1 MNRGRFILPR
11 AKSYYL
17 LTKKGHMAKVL
28 DQVGLTY
35 DDVILRPQYSDI
47 RSRND
52 VDTSVKLVEGITLRV
67 PLVASSMHTV
77 ISVELAAKLWELGG
91 IAQIHQFQSID
102 KEVEM
107 LTAIKAKKAK
117 VIGVVGA
124 TKDYYERAKAL
135 ADAGVDALSIDT
147 PHAHSIYA
155 IEATKKLKQA
165 FPRLPLIVGT
175 VATKEGVHDLIQ
187 AGADSIK
194 FGVGAG
200 AACTTRISAGVG
212 VPQFSAI
219 LDGVQGLSKHVTLIA
234 DAGIKL
240 PADFSKAIGAGAH
253 AIMAGKMF
261 VGTDEAPS
269 ELIIRNGQRFK
280 LYMGEASSAAKLDR
294 VKSDPT
300 YQGGADEYVE
310 GAAGLVPYVG
320 SLESVVKSYAMGL
333 RSAMSY
339 SGART
344 VAEFHDKAVFM
355 QVSTSSQVESTAHGL
370 VKPN

>member
-1 MNRGRFILPR
+1 
-11 AKSYYL
+11 
-17 LTKKGHMAKVL
+17 
-28 DQVGLTY
+28 
-35 DDVILRPQYSDI
+35 
-47 RSRND
+47 
-52 VDTSVKLVEGITLRV
+52 
-67 PLVASSMHTV
+67 
-77 ISVELAAKLWELGG
+77 
-91 IAQIHQFQSID
+91 
-102 KEVEM
+102 
-107 LTAIKAKKAK
+107 
-117 VIGVVGA
+117 
-124 TKDYYERAKAL
+124 
-135 ADAGVDALSIDT
+135 
-147 PHAHSIYA
+147 
-155 IEATKKLKQA
+155 
-165 FPRLPLIVGT
+165 
-175 VATKEGVHDLIQ
+175 
-187 AGADSIK
+187 
-194 FGVGAG
+194 
-200 AACTTRISAGVG
+200 
-212 VPQFSAI
+212 
-219 LDGVQGLSKHVTLIA
+219 
-234 DAGIKL
+234 
-240 PADFSKAIGAGAH
+240 
-253 AIMAGKMF
+253 MF